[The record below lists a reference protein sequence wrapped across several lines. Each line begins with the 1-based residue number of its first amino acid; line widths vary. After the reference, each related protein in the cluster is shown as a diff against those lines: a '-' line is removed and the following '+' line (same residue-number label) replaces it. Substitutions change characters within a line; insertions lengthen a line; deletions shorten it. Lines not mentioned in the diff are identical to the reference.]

1 MTTASTDTDALR
13 AQLGRSLG
21 SVLAS
26 DLTAHLKR
34 DGVIVVGAN
43 LSLIECAVAIARDD
57 SARVAQWMKDGTV
70 RRANEQ
76 ERESWPSEQ
85 GRQWLAIVVQPFVLV
100 QDILA
105 S

>member
-1 MTTASTDTDALR
+1 MTTATSDADALR
-13 AQLGRSLG
+13 TQLGRSLG
-21 SVLAS
+21 PVLAS

-34 DGVIVVGAN
+34 DGVIVVSAN

-57 SARVAQWMKDGTV
+57 SARVAQWMKDGVV
-70 RRANEQ
+70 RRANDE
-76 ERESWPSEQ
+76 ERERWPSEQ

-100 QDILA
+100 QEILA